1 MDDQKTPV
9 EPTEPRGGRVL
20 MGALLVATGAAL
32 LIERMLTLPSPWRTT
47 IWPILLMAYGVAR
60 LTQPNPRGRQGLF
73 VVLAGAWW
81 LAGVSGWVAMDRTW
95 PVLLVALGL
104 SIMLQSMTSGGAATG
119 TPGSFGRRQRH
130 GAAPWILLAIL
141 FGAAVSSGLRP
152 QTFAQ
157 TASSEGFV
165 RIYSVVG
172 GTNAHVN
179 GTPFTGGEVVS
190 IMGGSVVDLRNAV
203 VAPGETVTLNVFAL
217 MGGGSIRVPEG
228 WTVDLQVVPIFGSAR
243 DSRFGRR
250 GFGRAGDFD
259 RDQLFEP
266 AAPGDRDAAAQP
278 AAPAEPGAAA
288 PASAPPH
295 LIIRGSVIM
304 GGFAVRS

>member
-1 MDDQKTPV
+1 VDDQNTPV
-9 EPTEPRGGRVL
+9 ESNEPRGGRVL
-20 MGALLVATGAAL
+20 MGALLVAAGAAL
-32 LIERMLTLPSPWRTT
+32 LIERMLVLPSPWRTT
-47 IWPILLMAYGVAR
+47 IWPILLMAYGAAR

-73 VVLAGAWW
+73 FIVAGAWW

-95 PVLLVALGL
+95 PVLLVGLGL
-104 SIMLQSMTSGGAATG
+104 SIMLQSMTSGGASGVPDLFA
-119 TPGSFGRRQRH
+119 RRHRA
-130 GAAPWILLAIL
+130 GAGPWILLAIL

-152 QTFAQ
+152 ETFAA
-157 TASSEGFV
+157 TAPSEGFV
-165 RIYSVVG
+165 RVYSVVG

-190 IMGGSVVDLRNAV
+190 VMGGSVVDLRNAV

-250 GFGRAGDFD
+250 GFGRADDFD
-259 RDQLFEP
+259 RERLFERS
-266 AAPGDRDAAAQP
+266 APGDRDASAQP
-278 AAPAEPGAAA
+278 AAPGEPGAAA
-288 PASAPPH
+288 PTSAPPH